1 MEDLKLRQQI
11 IDEEHL
17 RLLSLFH
24 YIAGGITLFVS
35 FILLF
40 QFLLLFVFWEGLMQ
54 QYGEYRYTNSNELD
68 ATFLTIFFYLWLVI
82 LLFVVTFGIL
92 EILSGRFIK
101 LRKRRTFSFIIA
113 IINLLSIPY
122 GTLLGIMTIIVLS
135 RNSVKE
141 IYIAANQIIQPE
153 SHPVDNGIT

>member
-54 QYGEYRYTNSNELD
+54 QYGEYRYTISNELD

-153 SHPVDNGIT
+153 SHPVDNRIT